1 MDVTLVCHGALL
13 VITEQARPGDSPTM
27 LRIPQA
33 RCLAA
38 RIAVE
43 PGLLGAELLQ
53 LTLTVRLGR
62 IASVDLP
69 LWFPAQCRAE
79 LQRLVDEVTAL
90 AGPHD
95 RGRPHEPP
103 RMSETPEALLEPLAV
118 RRSPD
123 NDDWIAFQDGDNG
136 EVLRVR
142 DDRQAV
148 RDEEQR

>member
-13 VITEQARPGDSPTM
+13 VITEQARPDDPSTV
-27 LRIPQA
+27 LRIPLA
-33 RCLAA
+33 RCAAA

-69 LWFPAQCRAE
+69 LWFPAQCRTE
-79 LQRLVDEVTAL
+79 LQRFVDEVTAR
-90 AGPHD
+90 AGAHD
-95 RGRPHEPP
+95 RGRPDESPRTNEPP
-103 RMSETPEALLEPLAV
+103 GAVLEPLTV
-118 RRSPD
+118 RRAPD
-123 NDDWIAFQDGDNG
+123 DHDWIAFQDGDNG

-142 DDRQAV
+142 DDGR
-148 RDEEQR
+148 